1 MRKTMNFIIAG
12 SIGLSVSICTA
23 ILYYSSVLPDS
34 YYVSDKRSLDLSAGF
49 PITAVSN
56 NPEADAVIM
65 SADISNSGKTD
76 KATLRLFGIL
86 PVKEVD
92 VIEEETPML
101 IPGGM
106 PFGIK
111 IMTEGVMVV
120 GMGEVNSLDGMKS
133 PAADAGIEEGD
144 VIISMSGEEVYSNE
158 DIQNIISNSDGTVIE
173 VIIERNSK
181 RITKELLPVYS
192 QSDNCYQAGMW
203 VRDSSA
209 GIGTVTFYDASTGR
223 FGGLGH
229 PVCDVDTGDILP
241 LSSGEVADVEITG
254 VKKSMEGIAGELQ
267 GMFISDNPSGELYA
281 NNEYGVFGNIDSER
295 YSGMREIPMGMK
307 QEIKLGEAVILT
319 TLDGDEP
326 QEYTIEI
333 EKIDYRSD
341 NYNKNMVI
349 KVTDEEL
356 LEKTGGIVQGM
367 SGSPVIQDGKL
378 IGAVTHV
385 FVNEPS
391 KGYAIFSENMYEHGI
406 KSDK

>member
-1 MRKTMNFIIAG
+1 MRKTMNFVIAG
-12 SIGLSVSICTA
+12 TIGFSVSICTV

-34 YYVSDKRSLDLSAGF
+34 YYVSDMKSLDLSAGF

-56 NPEADAVIM
+56 NIEADAVVM
-65 SADISNSGKTD
+65 SGGSEDIKQSD
-76 KATLRLFGIL
+76 KAMLKLFGIL
-86 PVKEVD
+86 PVKEVE
-92 VIEEETPML
+92 VIEAETPML

-120 GMGEVNSLDGMKS
+120 GMGEVNSSDGVQS

-158 DIQNIISNSDGTVIE
+158 DIQAIISGFDGTAIE
-173 VIIERNSK
+173 VIIERDSK
-181 RITKELLPVYS
+181 RMTKELIPVYS
-192 QSDNCYQAGMW
+192 ESNNCYQAGMW

-209 GIGTVTFYDASTGR
+209 GIGTVTFYDMSTGR

-229 PVCDVDTGDILP
+229 PVCDIDTGEILP
-241 LSSGEVADVEITG
+241 LSSGDVVDVDITG
-254 VKKSMEGIAGELQ
+254 VKKGMEGMAGELQ
-267 GMFISDNPSGELYA
+267 GMFISDNAAGKLYA
-281 NNEYGVFGNIDSER
+281 NNEYGVFGSMAPDKYAGIQAL
-295 YSGMREIPMGMK
+295 PMGMK
-307 QEIKLGEAVILT
+307 QEIKIGEAVILT

-326 QEYTIEI
+326 KEYSIEI

-349 KVTDEEL
+349 RVTDKEL

-367 SGSPVIQDGKL
+367 SGSPIIQNGKL

-406 KSDK
+406 KTE